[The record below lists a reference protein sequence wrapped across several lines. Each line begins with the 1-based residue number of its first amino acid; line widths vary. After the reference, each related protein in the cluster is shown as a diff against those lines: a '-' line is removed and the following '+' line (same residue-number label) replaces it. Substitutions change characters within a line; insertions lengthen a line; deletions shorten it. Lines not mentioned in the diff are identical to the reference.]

1 MQSGDASG
9 SARTKR
15 RRLRSL
21 PEANATGAKHI
32 RGSTAAAEVYRILRS
47 EILSLARK
55 PGEPVNDR
63 ELEASLGVSRTPI
76 REAVLRL
83 AGEGLIEVLPN
94 SGTFVAR
101 IPLAQLPEAI
111 VIRRALEE
119 LTVRCAAQQASDAQ
133 IAELTDNLAW
143 QRSCVAA
150 KDASEFHAADEEFHS
165 IIARA
170 AGYPNAWPLVRQIK
184 VQVDRYCHLTL
195 PLAGRMARLF
205 KEHKA
210 IADAISDHDP
220 RQAVAALDV
229 HLDGILSVLKEPTLN
244 DEYFVGSA
252 PAGGRETRGVSGK

>member
-1 MQSGDASG
+1 MQSDEVSG
-9 SARTKR
+9 STRTK

-21 PEANATGAKHI
+21 PDAGAVGAKHI
-32 RGSTAAAEVYRILRS
+32 RGSTAASEVYRILRG

-55 PGEPVNDR
+55 PGEPINDR
-63 ELEASLGVSRTPI
+63 DLEATLGVSRTPI

-111 VIRRALEE
+111 VIRRTLEE
-119 LTVRCAAQQASDAQ
+119 LTVRSAAQRA
-133 IAELTDNLAW
+133 AEAHFAEFADNLTW

-150 KDASEFHAADEEFHS
+150 KDADEFHAADEEFHA
-165 IIARA
+165 IIART

-210 IADAISDHDP
+210 IADAIRDHDP
-220 RQAVAALDV
+220 RQAVAALTV
-229 HLDGILSVLKEPTLN
+229 HLDGILSVLSEPALN
-244 DEYFVGSA
+244 DEYFVGVASD
-252 PAGGRETRGVSGK
+252 GNREARRSTGK

>member
-1 MQSGDASG
+1 MQTGDVSG
-9 SARTKR
+9 SARNKR

-21 PEANATGAKHI
+21 AGPNPSDGTRI
-32 RGSTAAAEVYRILRS
+32 RGSTAASEVYRILRS

-55 PGEPVNDR
+55 PGEPINDR
-63 ELEASLGVSRTPI
+63 DLEATLGVSRTPI

-83 AGEGLIEVLPN
+83 AAEGLIEVLPN

-111 VIRRALEE
+111 VIRRTLEE
-119 LTVRCAAQQASDAQ
+119 LTVRTAAEHATAAHV
-133 IAELTDNLAW
+133 AELADNLSW
-143 QRSCVAA
+143 QRGCVAA
-150 KDASEFHAADEEFHS
+150 KDAIEFHAADEEFHA

-170 AGYPNAWPLVRQIK
+170 GGYPNAWPLVRQIK

-210 IADAISDHDP
+210 IADAIRDHDP

-229 HLDGILSVLKEPTLN
+229 HLDGILSVLSEPALN
-244 DEYFVGSA
+244 DDYFIGAPLEGS
-252 PAGGRETRGVSGK
+252 RETWRVTGK